1 VGWRR
6 WTAIIVGFIGV
17 LLIILPGTDGF
28 NLFSIFA
35 ILGMIGFAGRDLAT
49 RMSPNNMSNLQL
61 GSFGFLMV
69 FIAVS

>member
-1 VGWRR
+1 MGWRR

-17 LLIILPGTDGF
+17 LLIIQPRTDGF